1 MKKILLA
8 LALLIAA
15 AVATS
20 LLLRPVA
27 KVAAAAPG
35 LAVKAVPGS
44 VTVRAEFEQEIK
56 SEQSGR
62 VVESTL
68 DQGGH
73 VKKGDMLIQIDPGD
87 LKLDIEHTESEYEA
101 AKARIAVGSPIKL
114 ELLTA
119 QDNFKNYERLAKAG
133 SYPMGDLEKQRR
145 IVESVQQRLALE
157 EVNNKALIEGYENTL
172 KVRRRALDKMTI
184 RAQFDGIVSMV
195 YARPGALISS
205 GAPIALLISTSR
217 TVEVRISEEYF
228 SSVKLG
234 QKADVRFLGYGDQL
248 YPATVDKLLPTAD
261 PDTQRYIAHLKVNI
275 PIEKLTPG
283 LTGEATIVVDERQAQ
298 TIIPRRALQ
307 GRTVLL
313 VEDGRVRQREVEVGF
328 VSLTAVEVL
337 KGLKPGDLVI
347 VEDLDL
353 YRDGQRVKPVT
364 VSAE

>member
-1 MKKILLA
+1 MKKILLV

-15 AVATS
+15 AVVTS

-27 KVAAAAPG
+27 RVAAAAPG

-44 VTVRAEFEQEIK
+44 VTVRAEFQMELK
-56 SEQSGR
+56 SEQAGR
-62 VVESTL
+62 VLKTAL
-68 DQGGH
+68 DQGEH
-73 VKKGDMLIQIDPGD
+73 VKQGDILVQIDPGD
-87 LKLDIEHTESEYEA
+87 LQLDIEHTESEYEA

-114 ELLTA
+114 DLQTA

-133 SYPMGDLEKQRR
+133 SYPLGELEKQRR
-145 IVESVQQRLALE
+145 GVEAIEQRLALE
-157 EVNNKALIEGYENTL
+157 GVSNKATLEGYENTL
-172 KVRRRALDKMTI
+172 KVRRRALEKMTI
-184 RAQFDGIVSMV
+184 RAPFDGIVATV
-195 YARPGALISS
+195 YARPGDLIAV
-205 GAPIALLISTSR
+205 GAPIASLISTNR

-228 SSVKLG
+228 SGVKLG
-234 QKADVRFLGYGDQL
+234 QKASVRFLGYGDQL
-248 YPATVDKLLPTAD
+248 YPATVDKILPTAD
-261 PDTQRYIAHLKVNI
+261 PDTQRYVAHLKVDI
-275 PIEKLTPG
+275 PVDKLTPG

-307 GRTVLL
+307 GRSVLV

-353 YRDGQRVKPVT
+353 YRDGQRVKTAT
-364 VSAE
+364 VSE